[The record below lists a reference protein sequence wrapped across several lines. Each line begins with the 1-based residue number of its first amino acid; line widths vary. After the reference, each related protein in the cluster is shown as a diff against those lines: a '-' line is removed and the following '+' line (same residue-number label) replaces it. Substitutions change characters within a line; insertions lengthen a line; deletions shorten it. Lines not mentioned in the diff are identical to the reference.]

1 MTWTKRAKFLI
12 QNLDLEA
19 ASGVDGAKWEHF
31 QLAHL
36 NDDTILRCEAKSRQ
50 IAASFTF
57 SAEAVANALLDN
69 TSSLFQSINLDE
81 AREKILYARS
91 IYESLYLR
99 GMPKITQPN
108 TTTQLGFS
116 NGARIISSPG
126 TPQRGKARFWVYLD
140 EWAHQTHA
148 KPNYVAAFPVVTKGG
163 KLRGASSPMGA
174 GGFFW
179 EIFKEEIRPYPGYN
193 RKSTPWWEC
202 NSFLA
207 INMDIREVYFNAPL
221 MTTQE
226 RVEKYGNE
234 RLTLIFE
241 NMPLEDFQQ
250 EYELAFLDEVSA
262 WISWDSIISNQQDDL
277 LCYHIKSH
285 EDVDRLI
292 QDAKRDIEAGLI
304 EPVLYGGLDI
314 GRVKDLTE
322 FTGIGKSSTGQLPVR
337 IMVSL
342 ANCPYEYQEHAIYR
356 LLTELPFA
364 GCLIDQNGIGNQLAE
379 TLSKSTIAQGVNFT
393 NSSKELWAVEARLQL
408 EKNNVPL
415 PKNRDLAY
423 QIHSI
428 KKTITAA
435 KNNVFDTERN
445 AKHHADKFWSL
456 ALALWAA
463 RSTVS
468 PASENVLVDDSIY
481 KTQYTNRERLWQ
493 R

>member
-1 MTWTKRAKFLI
+1 VTWTKRAKFLI
-12 QNLDLEA
+12 QNLDLPS
-19 ASGVDGAKWEHF
+19 ASGVPGAKWEHF

-36 NDDTILRCEAKSRQ
+36 NDNGILRCEAKSRQ

-57 SAEAVANALLDN
+57 SAEAVANALLDSI
-69 TSSLFQSINLDE
+69 SSLFQSINLDE

-91 IYESLYLR
+91 IYESIYMR

-140 EWAHQTHA
+140 EWAHQTHDRA
-148 KPNYVAAFPVVTKGG
+148 NYTAAFPVVSKGG

-179 EIFKEEIRPYPGYN
+179 EIFKEELRQYPGYT
-193 RKSTPWWEC
+193 RKSTPWWQC
-202 NSFLA
+202 KSFIA
-207 INMDIREVYFNAPL
+207 FDMDIYDAYINCPL
-221 MTTQE
+221 MTSQD

-234 RLTLIFE
+234 RIKLIFE
-241 NMPLEDFQQ
+241 NMPSDDFQQ
-250 EYELAFLDEVSA
+250 EYELAFQDEVSA
-262 WISWDSIISNQQDDL
+262 WISWSLIQSNQQDDL
-277 LCYHIKSH
+277 LCYHITSH
-285 EDVDRLI
+285 EDIDKLI
-292 QDAKRDIEAGLI
+292 KDVGEAIEADLI

-322 FTGIGKSSTGQLPVR
+322 FIGIGKSSTGQLPIR

-356 LLTELPFA
+356 LLTELPFVS
-364 GCLIDQNGIGNQLAE
+364 CLIDQNGIGNQLAE
-379 TLSKSTIAQGVNFT
+379 TLSGSTVAQGVSFT
-393 NSSKELWAVEARLQL
+393 NSSKELWAVETKLQM

-428 KKTITAA
+428 KKSVTAA

-445 AKHHADKFWSL
+445 TKHHADKFWAL

-463 RSTVS
+463 RSLLE
-468 PASENVLVDDSIY
+468 PASEKVEAPMSIY
-481 KTQYTNRERLWQ
+481 KTQERERLWQ